1 MFVGLW
7 AVLLRIALTL
17 CPRIGGFTVR
27 GDRVKDITGKAAGLT
42 DRAVEDAG
50 LAAYHWDI
58 AADRIAWSANAAGV
72 LGCDP
77 AAVDT
82 GRHFA
87 ALLDPENLT
96 SRHDTVLRG
105 GGTDQ
110 GEGVPF
116 HMEYC
121 FMPAGRTG
129 RQSLWLE
136 DQGRW
141 HAGAD
146 GRPAHV
152 FGTLRRMG
160 ERHRQEQQLSHLGQF
175 DALTGL
181 MNRGRMMEAL
191 GGAMLAAERE
201 GTSCAFLV
209 VAITNL
215 ATVNEAYGFDVA
227 DEVILSIGKRLAGVA
242 RAGDAVARH
251 SGSRFGIVLNHC
263 DAEALA
269 VAAERFLGTARESV
283 IETAKGPVWAL
294 LSIGA
299 VVLPMHGA
307 DPGTAIARAEEAL
320 TQARK
325 QPAGD
330 AVVYQPSPQRHA
342 ERSGNGRSAAEI
354 IRCLKEGRFRLAFQ
368 PVVDA
373 ATGRPAFHEALL
385 RMTDEGGRIL
395 PAGHLIPIAETLGI
409 VRLVD
414 KAVTGMAVE
423 VLSRYPEARLS
434 LNISGTTA
442 TDPRWYPEIL
452 SVIGASPGVA
462 GRMIIEITETV
473 ALGDLSHTIRFV
485 EALRQLGCSVA
496 IDDFGAGYTSF
507 RSLRALP
514 VEYLKLDGTFCR
526 DLSGDGENQ
535 YYVRSLI
542 DLAKSFGIR
551 TVAEW
556 VETAEDAELLRGW
569 GVDLMQ
575 GKFFGMADL
584 SPPWAEAV
592 PDAAVT
598 VAAFERDLDGE
609 LAKLRRAITLLD
621 RAFVEADLPLAAAEP
636 SFADLLSETARRRA
650 R

>member
-1 MFVGLW
+1 LSNHNG
-7 AVLLRIALTL
+7 I
-17 CPRIGGFTVR
+17 
-27 GDRVKDITGKAAGLT
+27 AAGLT
-42 DRAVEDAG
+42 DRAVADSG

-58 AADRIAWSANAAGV
+58 ARDAITWSAHAAEV

-96 SRHDTVLRG
+96 SRFDTVMRG
-105 GGTDQ
+105 GGSDP
-110 GEGVPF
+110 GDGVPF
-116 HMEYC
+116 RIEYC

-129 RQSLWLE
+129 RQSLWFE

-141 HAGAD
+141 HAGPD

-152 FGTLRRMG
+152 FGTLRRIG
-160 ERHRQEQQLSHLGQF
+160 ERHRQEQQLSYLGHC

-181 MNRGRMMEAL
+181 MNRGRMLEAL
-191 GGAMLAAERE
+191 GGAMLAAGRE

-215 ATVNEAYGFDVA
+215 ATVNEAYGFEVA
-227 DEVILSIGKRLAGVA
+227 DEVILAVGKRLARVA
-242 RAGDAVARH
+242 RVGDAVARH

-263 DAEALA
+263 SAGELK
-269 VAAERFLGTARESV
+269 VAAERFLGTSRERV
-283 IETAKGPVWAL
+283 IETEKGPVWAL

-299 VVLPMHGA
+299 VVLPVHGA

-320 TQARK
+320 TEARK

-330 AVVYQPSPQRHA
+330 VVIYEPSEERRA
-342 ERSGNGRSAAEI
+342 ERRGNASNAAEI
-354 IRCLKEGRFRLAFQ
+354 IRCLKEKRFQLAFQ
-368 PVVDA
+368 PVVE
-373 ATGRPAFHEALL
+373 ATTGEPAFHEALL
-385 RMTDEGGRIL
+385 RMADAEGRMV
-395 PAGHLIPIAETLGI
+395 PAGHLIPLAETLGI
-409 VRLVD
+409 VRLID
-414 KAVTGMAVE
+414 KAVTEMALE
-423 VLSRYPEARLS
+423 VLARHPAARLS

-452 SVIGASPGVA
+452 AVIAAQPTLA
-462 GRMIIEITETV
+462 PRMIVEITETV

-485 EALRQLGCSVA
+485 EALRHLGCSVA

-526 DLSGDGENQ
+526 ELSADGENQ

-542 DLAKSFGIR
+542 DLAHSFGIR

-556 VETAEDAELLRGW
+556 VETAEDAALLRSW

-575 GKFFGMADL
+575 GRMFGMAELAAPWGDA
-584 SPPWAEAV
+584 PP
-592 PDAAVT
+592 AADVT

-609 LAKLRRAITLLD
+609 LARLRSAITLLD
-621 RAFVEADLPLAAAEP
+621 RAFALPGEQQGDAEP
-636 SFADLLSETARRRA
+636 SFADLVSETAQRRA